1 MQYSWGFGIDFVT
14 YYDMVLRFEYAFTS
28 NHTNGFFIA
37 FGMPI

>member
-1 MQYSWGFGIDFVT
+1 MIYSWGLGLDFVT

-28 NHTNGFFIA
+28 NRTNGFYIG